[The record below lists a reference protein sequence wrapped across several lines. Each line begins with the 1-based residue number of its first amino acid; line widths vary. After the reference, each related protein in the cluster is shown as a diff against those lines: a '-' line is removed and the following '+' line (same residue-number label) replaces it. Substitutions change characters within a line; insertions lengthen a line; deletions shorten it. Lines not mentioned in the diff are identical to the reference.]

1 VTPTLRRLLAAG
13 AALLAVL
20 AAAPEVVVHS
30 HQAWETELAR
40 AITVRSAAPVPC
52 APAHH
57 FDPAE
62 LDSHPPC
69 PGCILSRAG
78 LGALAPPA
86 APPIARTSAA
96 FLLPPEPE
104 TEVAAPLR
112 LAPGRA
118 PPLA

>member
-20 AAAPEVVVHS
+20 AAVPEVVVHS

-40 AITVRSAAPVPC
+40 AVTVRSAASVPC
-52 APAHH
+52 APSHH

-62 LDSHPPC
+62 TDVHPAC
-69 PGCILSRAG
+69 PGCIWSRAG

-86 APPIARTSAA
+86 TPPLACPTFAV
-96 FLLPPEPE
+96 LLLAEPE
-104 TEVAAPLR
+104 AEVAAPLR